1 MSAQGR
7 DESLGRGEAVV
18 VGGTNGI
25 GRALAE
31 ALAVRGESVVVA
43 GRSIERA
50 ESAAGEIGRS
60 SRGLTIDLTR
70 PEEISEALSD
80 IESVSAL
87 VLTAAEPNQ
96 NSISEFDSASA
107 ARVASIKLTGYTS
120 VIAALVPRLGADS
133 VVLMF
138 GGNAKDRPYPGS
150 TTLTTV
156 NAGLAGLTRALAIEL
171 APIRVNAI
179 HPGIVADSPAWRDAP
194 AELLDEVRKSTPTGR
209 LVTLDDVVGA
219 SLFALD
225 NPSLS
230 GASLSIDGGS
240 SIL

>member
-1 MSAQGR
+1 VSARSEEQPG
-7 DESLGRGEAVV
+7 GRGEAVI
-18 VGGTNGI
+18 VGGTTGI
-25 GRALAE
+25 GRAIAE
-31 ALAVRGESVVVA
+31 ALVARGDAVVVA

-50 ESAAGEIGRS
+50 ESAAAEIGRS
-60 SRGLTIDLTR
+60 SRALALDLTR
-70 PEEISEALSD
+70 PEEVTGALSA

-96 NSISEFDSASA
+96 NSISEFDSDSA

-120 VIAALVPRLGADS
+120 VVAALADRFATGS
-133 VVLMF
+133 AVLMF

-171 APIRVNAI
+171 APVRVNTI
-179 HPGIVADSPAWRDAP
+179 HPGIVVDSPAWRDAP
-194 AELLDEVRKSTPTGR
+194 SGVLEEARQSTPTGK

-219 SLFALD
+219 SLFALE
-225 NPSLS
+225 NPSLN